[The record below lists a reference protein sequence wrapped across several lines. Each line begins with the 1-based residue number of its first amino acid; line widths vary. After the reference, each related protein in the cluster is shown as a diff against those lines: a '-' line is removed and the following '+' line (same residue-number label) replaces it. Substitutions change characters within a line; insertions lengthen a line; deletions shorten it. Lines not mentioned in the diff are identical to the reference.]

1 MKMQSEL
8 YLILDNIR
16 SLHNVGSMFRTAD
29 AFGVTKIYLCGY
41 TGKPVD
47 RLGKPVKEITKTA
60 LGAEHAVPWEYAK
73 HTWRIVEALK
83 DRGVHV
89 VALENN
95 VKGVVSLEKFRAR

>member
-1 MKMQSEL
+1 MKAQKIL

-16 SLHNVGSMFRTAD
+16 SLHNVGSIFRTAD
-29 AFGVTKIYLCGY
+29 AFGVAKIYLCGY

-60 LGAEHAVPWEYAK
+60 LGAERSMPWEYAK
-73 HTWRIVEALK
+73 HAWRVVEMLK
-83 DRGVHV
+83 NRGVYV

-95 VKGVVSLEKFRAR
+95 VKGTVS